1 MQEAILLWQE
11 NDKTEYTFMIKYP
24 NKVAMWKKNAFIK
37 FLFQN
42 SA

>member
-11 NDKTEYTFMIKYP
+11 NDKTENTFMIKCP
-24 NKVAMWKKNAFIK
+24 NKVAMCKKNAFIK

-42 SA
+42 NA